1 MLNSNIN
8 TKEYQNSINKSI
20 ELYHRMSKPFIDRLG
35 YLYSLK
41 LTKYQLNLKTNE
53 FIRIDEPDT
62 YEETQLKIQL
72 EYIRNT
78 YLLRYEK

>member
-20 ELYHRMSKPFIDRLG
+20 ELYYRMSKPFIDRLG

-41 LTKYQLNLKTNE
+41 LTK
-53 FIRIDEPDT
+53 
-62 YEETQLKIQL
+62 
-72 EYIRNT
+72 
-78 YLLRYEK
+78 